1 MTKMFSLELQRGL
14 YKTVEGFM
22 VAKARFCMQSC
33 QVQSQSD
40 EEQGKMKNE
49 DENSVSKWH
58 QNKAELCS

>member
-40 EEQGKMKNE
+40 EEQGKNENE
-49 DENSVSKWH
+49 DENSVSK
-58 QNKAELCS
+58 